1 MQKYWWNMNLIQVK
15 NSIVGPVFPIVTPFK
30 KDFQI
35 DFDCLKKY
43 IDFLYLGG
51 ARIFHV
57 MVHTSRFGVLI
68 PKEMRQI
75 NETVSTYVKDKYPEC
90 TVIAAGPIFG
100 PLSLN
105 IEFAQSA
112 EGSGADIIGL
122 YFSER
127 YYHDTQIMEFF
138 EGIAAKC
145 NIGILVHEQQLATI
159 NGSKLML
166 FPIDLLNEISDI
178 ENVIAIKEDSKEDNY
193 TTEIVKKLKE
203 KLAIIVSGGSKEQF
217 LKFAPSGCQAYLV
230 GVGSFFPKIAV
241 QFYQNYIDG
250 NLKHCWNIIE
260 NYERPFFKI
269 SKKLGW
275 HIGLKAA
282 MDFIGIMDATERPP
296 LCSLNADG
304 YEQIAN
310 VTKSIMNIG

>member
-1 MQKYWWNMNLIQVK
+1 MNLIEIK
-15 NSIVGPVFPIVTPFK
+15 NSITGPVFPIVTPFK
-30 KDFQI
+30 KNFEI

-43 IDFLYLGG
+43 VDFLYLGG

-57 MVHTSRFGVLI
+57 MVHTSRFGLLI
-68 PKEMRQI
+68 PDEAKQI
-75 NETVSTYVKDKYPEC
+75 NESVALYVKDKYPEC

-105 IEFAQSA
+105 IEFANSA

-127 YYHDTQIMEFF
+127 YYNDKQIMEFF
-138 EGIAAKC
+138 ETIASKC
-145 NIGILVHEQQLATI
+145 NIGILIHEQQLSTI
-159 NGSKLML
+159 NGSNLMQ
-166 FPIDLLNEISDI
+166 FPINLLNEISDI
-178 ENVIAIKEDSKEDNY
+178 ENVIAIKEDSKEDDY
-193 TTEIVKKLKE
+193 TTEIVNALKE

-217 LKFAPSGCQAYLV
+217 LKFAPMGCQAYLV
-230 GVGSFFPKIAV
+230 GVGSFFPEIAV
-241 QFYQNYIDG
+241 RFYQNYLDG
-250 NLKHCWNIIE
+250 NLENCWDIID

-282 MDFIGIMDATERPP
+282 MDFMGIMDATERPP
-296 LCSLNADG
+296 LCSLSPDG

-310 VTKSIMNIG
+310 ITKCIMNA

>member
-1 MQKYWWNMNLIQVK
+1 MK
-15 NSIVGPVFPIVTPFK
+15 
-30 KDFQI
+30 
-35 DFDCLKKY
+35 
-43 IDFLYLGG
+43 
-51 ARIFHV
+51 
-57 MVHTSRFGVLI
+57 
-68 PKEMRQI
+68 QI
-75 NETVSTYVKDKYPEC
+75 NETVGSYVKDKYPEC

-105 IEFAQSA
+105 IEFAHSA

-127 YYHDTQIMEFF
+127 YYNHKQIMEFF
-138 EGIAAKC
+138 ETIARKC
-145 NIGILVHEQQLATI
+145 NIGILIHEQQLSTV
-159 NGSKLML
+159 NGSNLML
-166 FPIDLLNEISDI
+166 FPIDLLNQISEI
-178 ENVIAIKEDSKEDNY
+178 ENVIAIKEDSKEDDY
-193 TTEIVKKLKE
+193 TTEIVNALKE

-217 LKFAPSGCQAYLV
+217 LKFAPMGCQAYLV
-230 GVGSFFPKIAV
+230 GVGSFFPEIAV
-241 QFYQNYIDG
+241 RFYHNYLDG
-250 NLKHCWNIIE
+250 NMETCWNIIE

-296 LCSLNADG
+296 LCSLSPDG

-310 VTKSIMNIG
+310 VTKCIIDA